1 MKKTF
6 IAIALATAMH
16 GCMTEPRIE
25 ATKPWEEHYY
35 KVEDIKKIIDTI
47 ELDEGESIWMMSNHT
62 LNRLL
67 KNIGK

>member
-6 IAIALATAMH
+6 IVAMLATSMY
-16 GCMTEPRIE
+16 GCMTQPKIE
-25 ATKPWEEHYY
+25 ATKQWEDHYY
-35 KVEDIKKIIDTI
+35 SVEDLKKKIETI
-47 ELDEGESIWMMSNHT
+47 KLDEDESIWMMSNHT